1 MLYPCAVPTQYPA
14 GLGMINCVR
23 NEHVLTDG
31 RPSKRVREE
40 ETVYVQQKLDM
51 SANTN
56 LHLNKPGHSGL
67 LLNPKPPSPGL
78 RLSSEKEE
86 RSSSVTSTSE
96 NQTNAFPF
104 ALSLGNTVKMEIDR
118 HMEEL
123 GQYIKR
129 QVYHYIRNFEL
140 HLVITDSLLNEAN
153 FSVLNCL
160 SLPLLC
166 EQEQSILKGGRE
178 INEKHTIS
186 LLNTLEK
193 GVSKKLHEKD
203 IDIESITHK
212 NKELEERIKQVTL
225 EAQSWHYKAKY
236 NESVANTLKSNIQ
249 QLLAQGTAHGHEGF
263 GDSEVDDAL
272 SSLKQPPGMMSSLE
286 NPDCLNLR
294 LKCRCCKKKQVS
306 ILLFPCRH
314 LCLCAECEGFVEVC
328 PICQVMKTAS
338 FPVNL

>member
-1 MLYPCAVPTQYPA
+1 MLGGNFHGVVEGNRSQYNKTVSPQLQLIGHVPTQYPA

-23 NEHVLTDG
+23 NECAPIDS

-67 LLNPKPPSPGL
+67 LLNPKPVSPGL

-96 NQTNAFPF
+96 NLTNAYPF
-104 ALSLGNTVKMEIDR
+104 TLSLGNTVKIEIDR
-118 HMEEL
+118 QMEEL
-123 GQYIKR
+123 GQYIK
-129 QVYHYIRNFEL
+129 L
-140 HLVITDSLLNEAN
+140 
-153 FSVLNCL
+153 
-160 SLPLLC
+160 
-166 EQEQSILKGGRE
+166 QEENILKGGRE
-178 INEKHTIS
+178 INERHTMS
-186 LLNTLEK
+186 LLNALEK
-193 GVSKKLHEKD
+193 GVSKKLYEKD
-203 IDIESITHK
+203 IEIERINHK
-212 NKELEERIKQVTL
+212 NKELEDRIKQVAM

-236 NESVANTLKSNIQ
+236 NESVANALKSNIQ
-249 QLLAQGTAHGHEGF
+249 QLLAQGIAHGHEGF

-272 SSLKQPPGMMSSLE
+272 SSLKQTPGMISSSE
-286 NPDCLNLR
+286 NPDHLGHR

-314 LCLCAECEGFVEVC
+314 LCLCAECEGFVDVC